1 MRVRVLFFKRTV
13 GNFWQKTLGPNGRA
27 QLLIFG

>member
-13 GNFWQKTLGPNGRA
+13 GFFWQKTMGPGGPIRENIRT
-27 QLLIFG
+27 